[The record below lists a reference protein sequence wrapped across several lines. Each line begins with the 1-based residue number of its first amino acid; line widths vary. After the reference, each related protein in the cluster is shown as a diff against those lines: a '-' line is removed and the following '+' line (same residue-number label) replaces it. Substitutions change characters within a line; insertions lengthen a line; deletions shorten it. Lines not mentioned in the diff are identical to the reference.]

1 MVRLRWQSF
10 VASVCMLSVVPF
22 SGLLFAQETKS
33 KGEGNKPAETPRAQ
47 KEGSKEQPAKDGWRK
62 LIVSRDLEGWE
73 NTKFGGDGSYSVNES
88 GELIFEA
95 GQPLTGIT
103 YKKEFPKENFEIR
116 WQANRL
122 EGSDFLVGLTFPV
135 GDEHCSFI
143 CGGWGGGLAGISSI
157 DGNDASENQTT
168 QFRDIKNNKWYRFVV
183 KVDSKTITVTMD
195 GEQIIEVPREG
206 KSFTVR
212 GEVRASRPLGYCV
225 FASKVAVK
233 DFEYRSLAK
242 EGKEGK

>member
-1 MVRLRWQSF
+1 MSRVSSFSKRAATHRNHLQEGIPEGELRNTVASQSF
-10 VASVCMLSVVPF
+10 
-22 SGLLFAQETKS
+22 G
-33 KGEGNKPAETPRAQ
+33 R
-47 KEGSKEQPAKDGWRK
+47 
-62 LIVSRDLEGWE
+62 
-73 NTKFGGDGSYSVNES
+73 
-88 GELIFEA
+88 
-95 GQPLTGIT
+95 
-103 YKKEFPKENFEIR
+103 
-116 WQANRL
+116 
-122 EGSDFLVGLTFPV
+122 SDFLVGLTFPV